1 MRAASVLPLILLAAS
16 PAAGQAP
23 SADPRGFQGARP
35 TVPTGE
41 EQDDPSDRR
50 VLRRIDTRIE
60 NRRET
65 RIGGYR
71 FVDAR
76 AGAVRDGPRRPGVAE
91 ARDRPTPNPY
101 LPRDRTA
108 DAAPNPYLPA
118 TRDRDA
124 AGATPNPY
132 RRRTVTRPGTQ
143 PDTQRP
149 SLLRRRSQRGPDIE

>member
-1 MRAASVLPLILLAAS
+1 VRSASILPLILLAAS
-16 PAAGQAP
+16 PAIGQAP
-23 SADPRGFQGARP
+23 AVDRRASSGVRP
-35 TVPTGE
+35 ALPE
-41 EQDDPSDRR
+41 EDDPNDRR

-76 AGAVRDGPRRPGVAE
+76 SGASSRGSQRRDEAE

-108 DAAPNPYLPA
+108 NAPPNPYLPA

-132 RRRTVTRPGTQ
+132 RRQTVTRPGTQ
-143 PDTQRP
+143 HS
-149 SLLRRRSQRGPDIE
+149 SLLRRRSQRGPDVE